1 MGIVREHPPVKYF
14 AGVLFQRHLDRND
27 FEKYIRD
34 KIGEIESSSEL
45 FGFLHTQYYEKEMG
59 PDLLKYYIVF
69 KDLQS
74 PLMLPDIKLLT
85 NEIED
90 YFADPEGKRRINID
104 PGYVS
109 EAKVVLATTK
119 NFDHRVYVGKGI
131 YADIQLRLRIKAFR
145 ENEWTYPD
153 YRLPWVKEMF
163 LDLRNEYFRKL
174 VNP

>member
-1 MGIVREHPPVKYF
+1 MKYF
-14 AGVLFQRHLDRND
+14 AGVLFQGNLDTKD
-27 FEKYIRD
+27 FEKQISE
-34 KIGEIESSSEL
+34 KIGEIETSSKQ
-45 FGFLHTQYYEKEMG
+45 FGFSHTQYYEKEMG

-74 PLMLPDIKLLT
+74 PLMLPDIKLQS

-90 YFADPEGKRRINID
+90 FYADPGGQRRINID
-104 PGYVS
+104 PGYIS

-174 VNP
+174 VNQE